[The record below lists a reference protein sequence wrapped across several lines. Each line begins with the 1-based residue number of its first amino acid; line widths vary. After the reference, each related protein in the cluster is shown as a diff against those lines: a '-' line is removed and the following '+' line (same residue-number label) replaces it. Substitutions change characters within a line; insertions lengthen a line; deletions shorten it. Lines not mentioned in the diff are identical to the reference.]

1 MRRAALSL
9 LQAAPVR
16 AEPTGG
22 IGAAPDQRGRDLAAP
37 GDARCQGAGRKGWF
51 RNEGGRIGLN
61 GGGSAIR
68 GQAHPRTGLALL

>member
-9 LQAAPVR
+9 LQADSVLAER
-16 AEPTGG
+16 AGG

-37 GDARCQGAGRKGWF
+37 GDALSQAAGRKGWF

-61 GGGSAIR
+61 RGGSAIR
-68 GQAHPRTGLALL
+68 GQAHPRTGLALP

>member
-9 LQAAPVR
+9 LRAAPAL
-16 AEPTGG
+16 AEPAGG

-37 GDARCQGAGRKGWF
+37 GDALSQAAGRKGWF

-68 GQAHPRTGLALL
+68 GQAHLRTGLVLP